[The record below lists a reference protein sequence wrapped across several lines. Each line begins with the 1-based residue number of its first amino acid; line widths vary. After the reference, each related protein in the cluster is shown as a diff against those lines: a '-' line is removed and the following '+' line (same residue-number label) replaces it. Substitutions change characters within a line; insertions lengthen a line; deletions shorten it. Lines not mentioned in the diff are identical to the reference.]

1 LPIHSGSPDESDILV
16 RTAARNPHVR
26 HVLRL
31 GFDQQ
36 FSALITEVVQ
46 SWDAAMITDKIEVE
60 LGADLQY
67 IRLTGSIVGG
77 VAGVALPAVLVVA
90 HFG

>member
-1 LPIHSGSPDESDILV
+1 
-16 RTAARNPHVR
+16 
-26 HVLRL
+26 
-31 GFDQQ
+31 
-36 FSALITEVVQ
+36 
-46 SWDAAMITDKIEVE
+46 MITDKIEVE

-77 VAGVALPAVLVVA
+77 VAGVAPHAVLVVA

>member
-1 LPIHSGSPDESDILV
+1 LPIHSGSPDESGILV
-16 RTAARNPHVR
+16 RTAARNPHER
-26 HVLRL
+26 HVLR
-31 GFDQQ
+31 
-36 FSALITEVVQ
+36 
-46 SWDAAMITDKIEVE
+46 

-77 VAGVALPAVLVVA
+77 VAGVALHAVLVVA